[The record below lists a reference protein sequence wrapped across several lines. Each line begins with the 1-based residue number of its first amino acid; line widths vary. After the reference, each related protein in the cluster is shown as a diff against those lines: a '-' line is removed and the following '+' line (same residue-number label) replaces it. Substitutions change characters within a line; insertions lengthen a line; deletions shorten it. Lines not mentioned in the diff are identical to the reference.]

1 MSNNMNKE
9 TFRIRIKSKEEINK
23 TLDKNGELGMCAF
36 IGEMF
41 DFCGE
46 EFEAK
51 RGDEDYFAM
60 IPDGYGFHP
69 DWYDVI
75 GSDNVP
81 SEQTH
86 TSMKSIEDLVFNR
99 LDDIRDEL
107 ADMTEYRKKLLA
119 ERKELN
125 NVKKAL

>member
-1 MSNNMNKE
+1 MRNE
-9 TFRIRIKSKEEINK
+9 CVDTE
-23 TLDKNGELGMCAF
+23 
-36 IGEMF
+36 
-41 DFCGE
+41 
-46 EFEAK
+46 
-51 RGDEDYFAM
+51 
-60 IPDGYGFHP
+60 
-69 DWYDVI
+69 V
-75 GSDNVP
+75 

-125 NVKKAL
+125 NVKKALK

>member
-1 MSNNMNKE
+1 MRNDYYNC
-9 TFRIRIKSKEEINK
+9 T
-23 TLDKNGELGMCAF
+23 
-36 IGEMF
+36 
-41 DFCGE
+41 
-46 EFEAK
+46 
-51 RGDEDYFAM
+51 GDLIECVDTE
-60 IPDGYGFHP
+60 
-69 DWYDVI
+69 V
-75 GSDNVP
+75 

-107 ADMTEYRKKLLA
+107 ADMTEYSKKLLA